1 MSTSIAKT
9 HPSSSMLSWDRELR
23 RFIEAGGNTT
33 HSFGLGRLIGRMF
46 ALIYLHP
53 RPISLEQ
60 IADHLQISKAS
71 ASTTVRQLEK
81 WHAVTPIVMEGDR
94 RDFYKVETRFS
105 LIIKKGLLPNLKK
118 KLRSAGDQIDRV
130 LAAELPK
137 KKPKRSSAEESFN
150 SSEIQEIHE
159 RLVAAR
165 SLHQKLDRILSSNL
179 LDYFL

>member
-1 MSTSIAKT
+1 M
-9 HPSSSMLSWDRELR
+9 PSLTTKSQLSGGMLDWDRELR
-23 RFIEAGGNTT
+23 RFIDAGGNTT

-53 RPISLEQ
+53 RPISLEE
-60 IADHLQISKAS
+60 IAEQLQISKAS

-81 WHAVTPIVMEGDR
+81 WHAVTRIEMEGDR

-105 LIIKKGLLPNLKK
+105 LIMKKGLLPNLQK
-118 KLRSAGDQIDRV
+118 KLRSAGGQIDRV
-130 LAAELPK
+130 LAAEPSK
-137 KKPKRSSAEESFN
+137 KKTGRTSAAPSF
-150 SSEIQEIHE
+150 SAAETQEIHK
-159 RLVAAR
+159 RLIAAR

>member
-1 MSTSIAKT
+1 MLPSTTKT
-9 HPSSSMLSWDRELR
+9 HLSSTHAWDREVR

-81 WHAVTPIVMEGDR
+81 WHAVTSIEMEGDR

-105 LIIKKGLLPNLKK
+105 LIMKKGLLPSLQK
-118 KLRSAGDQIDRV
+118 KLRSAGEQINRA
-130 LAAELPK
+130 LAAEPQQK
-137 KKPKRSSAEESFN
+137 KRGRPDDEELFNSAET
-150 SSEIQEIHE
+150 QEIHK
-159 RLVAAR
+159 RLIAAR
-165 SLHQKLDRILSSNL
+165 NLHQKLDRILSSNL

>member
-1 MSTSIAKT
+1 
-9 HPSSSMLSWDRELR
+9 MLDWDRELR

-33 HSFGLGRLIGRMF
+33 HGFGLGRLIGRMF

-53 RPISLEQ
+53 RPISLEE

-71 ASTTVRQLEK
+71 ASTTVRQLEQ
-81 WHAVTPIVMEGDR
+81 WHAVTLIEMEGDR

-105 LIIKKGLLPNLKK
+105 LIMKKGLLPNLQK
-118 KLRSAGDQIDRV
+118 KLRTAGEQINRV
-130 LAAELPK
+130 LAAEPPQK
-137 KKPKRSSAEESFN
+137 KSSRTGSEPSFD
-150 SSEIQEIHE
+150 SSEIQEIHK

-165 SLHQKLDRILSSNL
+165 RLHQKLDKMLSSKL